1 MKNPLKETLSQLSND
16 PKVIEAGII
25 GTERTLIIDMIEAI
39 KEFLKSG
46 SILTSLEVC
55 EFIIEQ
61 IRNGNHEENFDAKL
75 RARMFLENL
84 YY

>member
-1 MKNPLKETLSQLSND
+1 MKNPLKETFDQLSND

-25 GTERTLIIDMIEAI
+25 GTERTLVIDMIEAT

-46 SILTSLEVC
+46 NILTSLEVC
-55 EFIIEQ
+55 EFLIEQ

-75 RARMFLENL
+75 RARNFLENF